1 MEDHG
6 NFLKS
11 LLNKLKTGNLNE
23 MLKMLNHLSH
33 NSNKGFVNVSPKTY
47 HKQKIET
54 IANLLFN
61 NNFIELN
68 RILTEESNFF
78 ITHFDILDKII
89 TELKL
94 NKYTRLELYAIAK
107 LLYQLS
113 TIKNIEIKQN
123 LIKKYEERIGNKTL
137 LKLNN
142 ELNNSSRK
150 MFELNQYNNGFNNSS
165 KKIIDI
171 LVKHL
176 KPFKPNSDIK
186 IKYIIL
192 QFIYKCLINRVKNL
206 ISSGKFEFI
215 NEELKLKNRRR
226 KPNNSTVQAGPE
238 RRKPNNSTVQAGP
251 ERRKPNNSTV
261 QAGPARRKPNKEY
274 VKKVGN
280 FLMTIINQYKK

>member
-1 MEDHG
+1 MEDHRSFF
-6 NFLKS
+6 NYLS
-11 LLNKLKTGNLNE
+11 KLKTGNLNE

-33 NSNKGFVNVSPKTY
+33 NNKRFVNVVPKNY
-47 HKQKIET
+47 NKQEIEN
-54 IANLLFN
+54 IADLLFSK
-61 NNFIELN
+61 NFIELN
-68 RILTEESNFF
+68 SILTHKSEFF
-78 ITHFDILDKII
+78 IEHYDLLDEII
-89 TELKL
+89 TEFKK

-113 TIKNIEIKQN
+113 TITNIEIKQN

-150 MFELNQYNNGFNNSS
+150 MFELNQYNNGFNESS

-176 KPFKPNSDIK
+176 KPFKQNSDIK

-192 QFIYKCLINRVKNL
+192 QFIYKCLINRVKHL

-215 NEELKLKNRRR
+215 NEELKLKNRRG
-226 KPNNSTVQAGPE
+226 KPNNLTVQAGPE

-251 ERRKPNNSTV
+251 ERRKPDNSSL
-261 QAGPARRKPNKEY
+261 QAGPAREKPTK
-274 VKKVGN
+274 
-280 FLMTIINQYKK
+280 